1 MAVTRLDAL
10 QAPVVMSAS
19 RPLVI
24 VLNWNGE
31 QELHDCLVSLQRA
44 AEEQPEHPFDV
55 LLVDNGSTQGVFPGI
70 CQDFPAL
77 QVLAL
82 PQNLYWAG
90 GNNAAIAWALE
101 RSYSWLVFCN
111 SDIVVDVCWS
121 QALERFDARSDIGAV
136 GFRVFGEYSR
146 VPFSVFEQARKVFQ
160 IEQLTADDETYI
172 SGCFLAIRALC
183 FQRLGVFDPVDRM
196 YAEEDDFLTRVR
208 MAGWRTVRC
217 TFPIWH
223 ASELA
228 SRRVPL
234 LTAYLAIRNTV
245 RLRLKFG
252 PRRLR
257 SSLGFVFRVLLGML
271 DPRRNVDLVNS
282 HQRRLKPSAN
292 PLVNL
297 SLLAAACLWN
307 LLHLL
312 ETLRIGARDRRAA
325 LQAQP

>member
-1 MAVTRLDAL
+1 
-10 QAPVVMSAS
+10 MSGS

-31 QELHDCLVSLQRA
+31 QELFHCLASLQRA
-44 AEEQPEHPFDV
+44 GEEQPSHPFDV
-55 LLVDNGSTQGVFPGI
+55 LLVDNGSTQGVFPEI
-70 CQDFPAL
+70 CQAFPAV

-82 PQNLYWAG
+82 PRNLYWAG

-101 RSYSWLVFCN
+101 RSYPWLVFCN
-111 SDIVVDVCWS
+111 SDVVVDGRWS
-121 QALERFDARSDIGAV
+121 EALAHFDAQNEIGAV

-146 VPFSVFEQARKVFQ
+146 VPFSVFEQAQQSFQ
-160 IEQLTADDETYI
+160 IEQLAAADETYI
-172 SGCFLAIRALC
+172 SGCFLAIRATC
-183 FQRLGVFDPVDRM
+183 FQQLGVFDPVYRM

-208 MAGWRTVRC
+208 LAGWRTVRC
-217 TFPIWH
+217 SAPIWH

-257 SSLGFVFRVLLGML
+257 SSLGFVLRVLLGML
-271 DPRRNVDLVNS
+271 DPRRPVDLVNS

-297 SLLAAACLWN
+297 PLLGAACLWN

-312 ETLRIGARDRRAA
+312 ETRRIGACHRRAA
-325 LQAQP
+325 LQALP

>member
-1 MAVTRLDAL
+1 
-10 QAPVVMSAS
+10 MSAF

-31 QELHDCLVSLQRA
+31 HELHDCLASLQRA
-44 AEEQPEHPFDV
+44 AEEQPKYPFDV

-70 CQDFPAL
+70 AQDFPAV

-111 SDIVVDVCWS
+111 SDVVVDSHWS
-121 QALERFDARSDIGAV
+121 VALERFDARSEIGAV

-146 VPFSVFEQARKVFQ
+146 VSFSMFEQAQQSFQ
-160 IEQLTADDETYI
+160 IERLSAEDETYI
-172 SGCFLAIRALC
+172 SGCFLAIRAIC
-183 FQRLGVFDPVDRM
+183 FQRLGVFDPVYRM

-208 MAGWRTVRC
+208 IAGWRSVRC
-217 TFPIWH
+217 TAPIWH

-252 PRRLR
+252 PRPFR
-257 SSLGFVFRVLLGML
+257 SSLGFLLRVLLRML
-271 DPRRNVDLVNS
+271 DPRRPVDLVNS
-282 HQRRLKPSAN
+282 YQRRLKPSAN

-297 SLLAAACLWN
+297 PLLAAACLWN
-307 LLHLL
+307 LLHLR
-312 ETLRIGARDRRAA
+312 ETLQIGACHRRSA
-325 LQAQP
+325 LQSHP

>member
-1 MAVTRLDAL
+1 VAL
-10 QAPVVMSAS
+10 ALLAALEAPVAVSGS

-31 QELHDCLVSLQRA
+31 QELFHCLASLQRA
-44 AEEQPEHPFDV
+44 AEEQPAHPFDV

-70 CQDFPAL
+70 CQSFPTV

-82 PQNLYWAG
+82 PQNLYWSG

-101 RSYSWLVFCN
+101 RFYPWLVFCN
-111 SDIVVDVCWS
+111 SDIVVDCRWS
-121 QALERFDARSDIGAV
+121 EALALFDARHEIGVV

-146 VPFSVFEQARKVFQ
+146 VPFSEFEYARQSFQ
-160 IEQLTADDETYI
+160 IEQLTSADETYI
-172 SGCFLAIRALC
+172 SGCFLAIRSTC
-183 FQRLGVFDPVDRM
+183 FRQLGVFDPVYCM
-196 YAEEDDFLTRVR
+196 YAEEDDFLARVR

-217 TFPIWH
+217 SAPIWH

-234 LTAYLAIRNTV
+234 LTAYFAIRNTL

-257 SSLGFVFRVLLGML
+257 SSLGFVLRVLLGML
-271 DPRRNVDLVNS
+271 DPRRPVDLVNS

-297 SLLAAACLWN
+297 PLLAAACLWN

-312 ETLRIGARDRRAA
+312 ETLQIGACHRRAA
-325 LQAQP
+325 LQAHP

>member
-1 MAVTRLDAL
+1 VAL
-10 QAPVVMSAS
+10 ALLAALEAPVAVSGS

-31 QELHDCLVSLQRA
+31 QELFHCLASLQRA
-44 AEEQPEHPFDV
+44 AEEQPAHPFDV

-70 CQDFPAL
+70 CQSFPTV

-82 PQNLYWAG
+82 PQNLYWSG

-101 RSYSWLVFCN
+101 RFYPWLVFCN
-111 SDIVVDVCWS
+111 SDIVVDCRWS
-121 QALERFDARSDIGAV
+121 EALALFDARHEIGVV

-146 VPFSVFEQARKVFQ
+146 VPFSEFEYARQSFQ
-160 IEQLTADDETYI
+160 IEQLTSADETYI
-172 SGCFLAIRALC
+172 SGCFLAIRSTC
-183 FQRLGVFDPVDRM
+183 FRQLGVFDPVYCM
-196 YAEEDDFLTRVR
+196 YAEEDDFLARVR

-217 TFPIWH
+217 SAPIWH

-234 LTAYLAIRNTV
+234 LTAYFAIRNTL

-257 SSLGFVFRVLLGML
+257 SSLGFVLRVLLGML
-271 DPRRNVDLVNS
+271 DPRRPVDLVNS
-282 HQRRLKPSAN
+282 HQRRLKPSTN

-297 SLLAAACLWN
+297 PLLAAACLWN
-307 LLHLL
+307 LFHLL
-312 ETLRIGARDRRAA
+312 ETFRIGAAHRRAA
-325 LQAQP
+325 LQALP

>member
-1 MAVTRLDAL
+1 
-10 QAPVVMSAS
+10 MSAS

-31 QELHDCLVSLQRA
+31 QELHDCLASLNRA
-44 AEEQPEHPFDV
+44 AEERPEYPFDV
-55 LLVDNGSTQGVFPGI
+55 LLVDNGSTKGVFPGI
-70 CQDFPAL
+70 CKDFPNVYL
-77 QVLAL
+77 LPL

-90 GNNAAIAWALE
+90 GNNAAVSWALE
-101 RSYSWLVFCN
+101 RSYPWLVFCN
-111 SDIVVDVCWS
+111 SDIVVDGSWS
-121 QALERFDARSDIGAV
+121 AALDRFDACSDIGAV
-136 GFRVFGEYSR
+136 GFRVFGEYNR
-146 VPFSVFEQARKVFQ
+146 VPFSVFEQARQSFQ
-160 IEQLTADDETYI
+160 IGQLTADDDTYI
-172 SGCFLAIRALC
+172 SGCFLAIRSVC
-183 FQRLGVFDPVDRM
+183 FQRLGVFDPVYRM

-217 TFPIWH
+217 TAPIWH
-223 ASELA
+223 ASEVA

-234 LTAYLAIRNTV
+234 LTSYLAIRNTV

-257 SSLGFVFRVLLGML
+257 SSLGFVLRVLIGML
-271 DPRRNVDLVNS
+271 DPRRSVDLVNS

-297 SLLAAACLWN
+297 PLLAVACLWN

-312 ETLRIGARDRRAA
+312 ETLRIGARHRRAA
-325 LQAQP
+325 LQVQR

>member
-1 MAVTRLDAL
+1 MALAL
-10 QAPVVMSAS
+10 LAALEAPVAVSGS

-31 QELHDCLVSLQRA
+31 QELFHCLASLQRA
-44 AEEQPEHPFDV
+44 AEEQPAHPFDV

-70 CQDFPAL
+70 CQSFPTV

-82 PQNLYWAG
+82 PQNLYWSG

-101 RSYSWLVFCN
+101 RFYPWLVFCN
-111 SDIVVDVCWS
+111 SDIVVDCRWS
-121 QALERFDARSDIGAV
+121 EALALFDARHEIGVV

-146 VPFSVFEQARKVFQ
+146 VPFSEFEYARQSFQ
-160 IEQLTADDETYI
+160 IEQLTSADETYI
-172 SGCFLAIRALC
+172 SGCFLAIRSTC
-183 FQRLGVFDPVDRM
+183 FRQLGVFDPVYCM
-196 YAEEDDFLTRVR
+196 YAEEDDFLARVR

-217 TFPIWH
+217 SAPIWH

-234 LTAYLAIRNTV
+234 LTAYFAIRNTL

-257 SSLGFVFRVLLGML
+257 SSLGFVLRVLLGML
-271 DPRRNVDLVNS
+271 DPRRPVDLVNS

-297 SLLAAACLWN
+297 PLLAAACLWN

-312 ETLRIGARDRRAA
+312 ETLQIGACHRRAA
-325 LQAQP
+325 LQALP